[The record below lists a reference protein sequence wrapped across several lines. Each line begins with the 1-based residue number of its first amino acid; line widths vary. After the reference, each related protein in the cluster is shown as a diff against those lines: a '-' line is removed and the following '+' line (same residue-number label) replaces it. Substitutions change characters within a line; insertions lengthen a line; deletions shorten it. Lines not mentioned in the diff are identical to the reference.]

1 MRKQMKAITLVVLFF
16 TTACYAIPDHGL
28 DPQGGPAFKDY
39 RALFSFVATLEGIPA
54 DADTLLKLA
63 AESSITRLYPKAIGE
78 LLVVEAEFRGDRF
91 SKIRG
96 AHNGSY
102 YVFLKSKD
110 GMKLVGLIVGDR
122 PPQLELDGD
131 QIRLVSNYHLS
142 VKQNKVTFT
151 WNGKIFKE

>member
-1 MRKQMKAITLVVLFF
+1 MKAITLVVLFF

-28 DPQGGPAFKDY
+28 DPQGGPDFKDY
-39 RALFSFVATLEGIPA
+39 RALFSFVATLEGIPT

-78 LLVVEAEFRGDRF
+78 LLIVEAEFRGERF

-110 GMKLVGLIVGDR
+110 GMKLVGLIVGNR
-122 PPQLELDGD
+122 LPKLEFDGD
-131 QIRLVSNYHLS
+131 QIQLVSNYHLS
-142 VKQNKVTFT
+142 ANPTKVTYK
-151 WNGKIFKE
+151 WNGKIFEH